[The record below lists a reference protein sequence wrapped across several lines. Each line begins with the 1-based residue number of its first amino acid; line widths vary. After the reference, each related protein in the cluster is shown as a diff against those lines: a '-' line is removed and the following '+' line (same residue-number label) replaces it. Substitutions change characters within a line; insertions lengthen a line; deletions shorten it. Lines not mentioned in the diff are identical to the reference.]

1 MELPNYIA
9 KVDGISTE
17 VNALQWWKKYQTK
30 LPYWSAACTLVQP
43 SSAAAER
50 VFFFN
55 LSIKIT
61 EQQINALEDSFELFI
76 CSTFQLDIVHYLR
89 ILGQFSRQ

>member
-30 LPYWSAACTLVQP
+30 LPYNWSAACTLVQP

-50 VFFFN
+50 VFF
-55 LSIKIT
+55 SIY
-61 EQQINALEDSFELFI
+61 Q
-76 CSTFQLDIVHYLR
+76 
-89 ILGQFSRQ
+89 